1 MFGSKKVDATQA
13 KKLKLCF
20 GVSCIL
26 LCHMIIDAQL
36 FNATVDGLLAMQ
48 AHWRITSQDL
58 RTRVEA
64 QLVQQVLESYQV
76 FYGAYSTEKFSKK
89 HMDQYLRY
97 PPTEVEAVLKKIFK

>member
-1 MFGSKKVDATQA
+1 M
-13 KKLKLCF
+13 
-20 GVSCIL
+20 
-26 LCHMIIDAQL
+26 
-36 FNATVDGLLAMQ
+36 FNATIDGLLAMQ

-97 PPTEVEAVLKKIFK
+97 PPTEVEAVFKKIFK